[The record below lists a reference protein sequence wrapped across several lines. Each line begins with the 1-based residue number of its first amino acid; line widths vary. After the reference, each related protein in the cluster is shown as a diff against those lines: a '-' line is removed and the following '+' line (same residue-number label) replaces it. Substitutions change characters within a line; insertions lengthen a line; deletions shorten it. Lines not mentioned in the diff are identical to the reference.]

1 MADSGSGCRR
11 GEEELRGGV
20 AVLLAKERIAT
31 HVYGPSRAA
40 SAVVALRT
48 AELVKGASAEQPL
61 VLGLGV
67 DSGLGAVY
75 EELVRLHR
83 EEGLSFRHVH
93 VFVAHEY
100 HGLAPHMRQLQSS
113 QAFLQQYLLDH
124 LTDLPPDNVHKV
136 DTPANAHDE
145 EVWAA
150 CRAQEAALKEHGGLD
165 LLLLGVSSSGR
176 LAFHEPD
183 CNLPEGAHVA
193 FVELDNR
200 TRISAAS
207 DFFGVESVPTHAVT
221 ITLEA
226 ILRAKEVVVLAF
238 GEGKAG
244 VVKKT
249 VEGGISPSNPASS
262 LQKHSNA
269 HFYVDEAAATGLT
282 RFECPWVLGSGK
294 GLVEYSP
301 VMERK
306 AVIWLSL
313 QTKKPILRLTAEDYA
328 AHHLLQL
335 AKENGP
341 VYDLNIRV
349 FKYLSKTITGWPG
362 GKASSATTGFNPVF
376 PKRIIVFSP
385 HPDDDV
391 ISMGG
396 TFLRLVEQGHDVHV
410 CYQTSGNIAVWDDD
424 ARRFAHFATEFLNNF
439 NVGVD
444 VLSQIANVEKSVEDF
459 LASKLPAQADTEE
472 IKKIKGLIRETE
484 AWSAARYC
492 GVKPDHIHNLQLPFY
507 ETGKV
512 KKKPLGREDIDIV
525 KNLIASIK
533 PHQIYCAGDLSDPHG
548 THRVCLNAIISAMD
562 ELKDADWHKECEVWL
577 YRGAWQEWE
586 PELIDMAVPM
596 SPHEKLKKRL
606 AIFKHQSQ
614 KDPALFP
621 GTDSREFWQRAET
634 RNRATAELYDKLGL
648 PEYEAIEAFVLFNG
662 KTLNF

>member
-1 MADSGSGCRR
+1 MAAA
-11 GEEELRGGV
+11 ELKSDNPI
-20 AVLLAKERIAT
+20 LLARERIAT
-31 HVYGPSRAA
+31 HVYGTSRVA
-40 SAVVALRT
+40 SGVVARHVE
-48 AELVKGASAEQPL
+48 ELVKRASADKPL
-61 VLGLGV
+61 VLGLSI
-67 DSGLGAVY
+67 DSALGAVY
-75 EELVRLHR
+75 EELVLLHR
-83 EEGLSFRHVH
+83 EQQLSFQHVH
-93 VFVAHEY
+93 AFVLHEY
-100 HGLAPHMRQLQSS
+100 HGLAPHMQELQSF

-124 LTDLPPDNVHKV
+124 VDIAPENVHKV
-136 DTPANAHDE
+136 DAAADASDDD
-145 EVWAA
+145 VWAA
-150 CRAQEAALKEHGGLD
+150 CRAQQAALEKCGGLS
-165 LLLLGVSSSGR
+165 LALLGVSSSGR
-176 LAFHEPD
+176 IAFHEPD
-183 CNLPEGAHVA
+183 FSPPEGAQVA

-221 ITLEA
+221 FTVDA
-226 ILRAKEVVVLAF
+226 ILKAKEVLVLAF

-249 VEGGISPSNPASS
+249 IEGGVTPSNPASS
-262 LQKHSNA
+262 LQKHPHA
-269 HFYVDEAAATGLT
+269 HFYIDEAAAAGLT
-282 RFECPWVLGSGK
+282 RFECPWVLGTGK
-294 GLVEYSP
+294 GLAEYGP
-301 VMERK
+301 IMERK

-313 QTKKPILRLTAEDYA
+313 QTKKPILRLTEEDYA

-349 FKYLSKTITGWPG
+349 FKHLSKTITGWPG
-362 GKASSATTGFNPVF
+362 GKAASATTGFNPTY
-376 PKRIIVFSP
+376 PKRVIVFSP

-424 ARRFAHFATEFLNNF
+424 ARRFAHFATEFLKLF
-439 NVGVD
+439 NVGGEA
-444 VLSQIANVEKSVEDF
+444 LSQIAGIEKGVEGF
-459 LASKLPAQADTEE
+459 LASKLAAQADTEE

-492 GVKPDHIHNLQLPFY
+492 GVKPDHIHNLHLPFY

-512 KKKPLGREDIDIV
+512 KKKPLGREDVDIV
-525 KNLIASIK
+525 KSFIDSVK

-548 THRVCLNAIISAMD
+548 THRVCLNAIISAME
-562 ELKDADWHKECEVWL
+562 ELKEKEWHKDCEVWL

-596 SPHEKLKKRL
+596 SPHEKLRKRF

-621 GTDSREFWQRAET
+621 GTDAREFWQRAEI